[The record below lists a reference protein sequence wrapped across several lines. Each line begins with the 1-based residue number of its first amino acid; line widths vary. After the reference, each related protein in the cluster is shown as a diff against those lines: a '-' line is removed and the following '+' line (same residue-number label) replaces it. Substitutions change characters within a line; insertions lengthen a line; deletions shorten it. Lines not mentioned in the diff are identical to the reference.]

1 MTEIPSFAPGAPVSY
16 SDLVRPDRVHRLVYT
31 DPGIFAAELR
41 DIFGRVWV
49 YVGHE
54 SEIPNANDFRTR
66 NVGGRPVI
74 LTRDAEGAVH
84 VLLNRCRH
92 RGATV
97 CRQDRGRAKRF
108 TCPYHGWAYS
118 NDGEL
123 AGVPW
128 PAAYGPDLDRSALP
142 LHRMLVESHRG
153 FVFGTLNPD
162 AGSLADYLGPA
173 RDVLDVWLDRFPDA
187 RLVARHEAHR
197 MLCKA
202 NWKLVLDNSVD
213 GYHPSFSH
221 RSLLQMAARHGDGKD
236 MGYFAES
243 PDEGPLYC
251 QYLGNG
257 HLLLDQR
264 PAYPGPG
271 SFWERQRPAPGREHV
286 EERIRRDHG
295 DDATRLLDLSVG
307 AQMNFSIFPNL
318 LLIGNQIQVIEPL
331 TVDRTQLTW
340 YATSSDAVPDE
351 ITTLRMRHQEDF
363 PSFGEPDD
371 LANFAECQRGLGIP
385 EVEWVMMDRGLH
397 APVAE
402 QVDERGVTTAPVTYE
417 TAPRGYFSY
426 WRTLMERHA
435 PTATPAGNGAVVD
448 A

>member
-1 MTEIPSFAPGAPVSY
+1 M
-16 SDLVRPDRVHRLVYT
+16 HRLVYT

-41 DIFGRVWV
+41 AIFGRVWV

-54 SEIPNANDFRTR
+54 SEVPDPHDFRTR

-74 LTRDAEGAVH
+74 LARDGEGELH

-97 CRQDRGRAKRF
+97 CRQERGRAKRF

-118 NDGEL
+118 NTGEL
-123 AGVPW
+123 TGVPW
-128 PAAYGPDLDRSALP
+128 PSGYGTLDRSSLP
-142 LHRMLVESHRG
+142 LHQMRAESYRG

-162 AGSLADYLGPA
+162 SEPLVDYLGMA
-173 RDVLDVWLDRFPDA
+173 REVLDVWIDRFPDA

-197 MLCKA
+197 LLCKA

-236 MGYFAES
+236 MGYFAEN
-243 PDEGPLYC
+243 PDESPLYC
-251 QYLGNG
+251 KYLGNG

-264 PAYPGPG
+264 PAYSGPG
-271 SFWERQRPAPGREHV
+271 SFWERQRPAPGREHA
-286 EERIRRDHG
+286 EERIRAEHPEE
-295 DDATRLLDLSVG
+295 ATRLLDLTVG
-307 AQMNFSIFPNL
+307 AQMNFTIFPNL
-318 LLIGNQIQVIEPL
+318 LLIGNQIQVLEPIG
-331 TVDRTQLTW
+331 VDRTVLTW
-340 YATSSDAVPDE
+340 YATSSDALPDE
-351 ITTLRMRHQEDF
+351 VTTMRMRHQEDF

-385 EVEWVMMDRGLH
+385 EVEWVMMDRGLR
-397 APVAE
+397 AAVPE
-402 QVDERGVTTAPVTYE
+402 QVDDFGVVTAPVTYE
-417 TAPRGYFSY
+417 TAPRGYFSF
-426 WRTLMERHA
+426 WKTLMERYA
-435 PTATPAGNGAVVD
+435 DVPSSTAERNGVAVD